1 VKALQRWEV
10 AAIAA
15 AFALFAGAAL
25 LREYTFHRLYFVTG
39 WGLLLAI
46 AFDLFRRLR
55 AASGECE
62 VGSHAALT
70 ILATSLF
77 ATHLELRVP
86 NGWLEGA
93 LALLFMFLLSNAIMG
108 SLVELGLQVGF
119 LRPKRIAPHFARGWM
134 LVHVPLTASLVA
146 LAMVHGVLVHGH
158 GVIAYALLGH

>member
-1 VKALQRWEV
+1 VKALRRWEI

-15 AFALFAGAAL
+15 ALALFAGAAL
-25 LREYTFHRLYFVTG
+25 LREHTFHRLYFVTG

-46 AFDLFRRLR
+46 GFDLFRRLR
-55 AASGECE
+55 DANGECE

-86 NGWLEGA
+86 NGWIEGT
-93 LALLFMFLLSNAIMG
+93 LALLFMILLSNAIMG
-108 SLVELGLQVGF
+108 SLMQLGLRVGF
-119 LRPKRIAPHFARGWM
+119 LRPKHVAPHFARGWM

-146 LAMVHGVLVHGH
+146 LGMVHGVLVHSH
-158 GVIAYALLGH
+158 GLIAYALLGH